1 MKIGLLVCEVLLELV
16 VHTAQA
22 LGGRHGSRSYFRES
36 LAEIANNRRGWDHLF
51 VKSMGMRLLTFRN

>member
-22 LGGRHGSRSYFRES
+22 LGGR
-36 LAEIANNRRGWDHLF
+36 LAEIANNRRGQDHLL
-51 VKSMGMRLLTFRN
+51 VKSMGMGLLTFRN